1 MTGGPLVAEHM
12 ARNVVTLDPAEE
24 INRAVS
30 ILLDKGISGA
40 PVVDAQGWLVGI
52 LSLKDCLR
60 AAIHAAYYRD
70 WGGTVANY
78 MTAPVETMD
87 ADLGLVEA
95 AELFLESRYRRFPVL
110 RDGRLVGQ
118 VSRADILA
126 AMQDQWP

>member
-1 MTGGPLVAEHM
+1 MTAGPRIADHM
-12 ARNVVTLDPAEE
+12 VREVVTLDPTEE

-60 AAIHAAYYRD
+60 AGIHAAYYRD
-70 WGGTVANY
+70 WGGTVSSY
-78 MTAPVETMD
+78 MTTPVETID
-87 ADLGLVEA
+87 AELGLLEA
-95 AELFLESRYRRFPVL
+95 AELFLDSRYRRFPVM

-126 AMQDQWP
+126 AMRAEWG